1 MGISKNDLLLEN
13 KKLES
18 TIDIVRKQ
26 ISTLSTDLYD
36 KETKLKEF
44 QKMMWDNKAELDP
57 AEMKTL
63 RTSNDLEVFFLEQ
76 KAKKFKKLY
85 SIQNKPYFARIDFK
99 TNETED
105 KIYIGITNV
114 EEDLNYYVYD
124 WRSPIC
130 SMFYDYGVGQA
141 NYKSPD
147 GIVEGEITLKRQYQI
162 NNGKL
167 DNVFDTTI
175 NIDDEVLQSVLK
187 ENSSEHMKNI
197 VNTIQQEQN
206 AVIRDDKTNNLIVQG
221 IAGSGKTSVALH
233 RIAYLLYKLDYL
245 TSNNVLIFSPNNIFK
260 EYIGNVLPEL
270 GEDNTLITTFHEFAS
285 TYIKEYYRVE
295 PYSEFLARYYKN
307 EYQNNELIKYK
318 LSDNIIQILENYAK
332 TITNLT
338 RFIND
343 ITYKEQTISK
353 EELNDLL
360 KNRYNKFNLF
370 DRFDYIAEKIN
381 NRYYSGKKQ
390 DNVRIK
396 SLLLKNINTTTNMK
410 DIYKSFYDSQ
420 EFLNDYNGYFNRNE
434 NIKNLNKK
442 VLNYEDSTLFIY
454 LKFLLTNIPYRVSTK
469 LVVIDEAQDY
479 TLLQYKI
486 IKILFRN
493 SDFTILGDIN
503 QTINPF
509 YKYDNLNILENIF
522 DGVSKYVELNKTYRS
537 SPEIIEYSNKILNL
551 KHSSAVR
558 RNNNIPVEIF
568 DTLDYEILIDKINY
582 LKNKYNSVAV
592 ITKSIEEA
600 NLIHDNIQEQISD
613 INIVDLDTE
622 KFNKN
627 LIIIPAYASKGLEFD
642 SVIIINNFDKD
653 KYLYYVAVTRSQH
666 ELIIFNS
673 TK

>member
-26 ISTLSTDLYD
+26 ISTLSTNLYD
-36 KETKLKEF
+36 KETKLREF

-76 KAKKFKKLY
+76 KSKKFKKLY

-105 KIYIGITNV
+105 KVYIGITNV

-206 AVIRDDKTNNLIVQG
+206 VVIRDDKTNNLIVQG

-318 LSDNIIQILENYAK
+318 LSDNIIPILENYAK

-353 EELNDLL
+353 EELNNLL

-370 DRFDYIAEKIN
+370 DRFDYITEKIN

-390 DNVRIK
+390 DNIRIK

-486 IKILFRN
+486 IKLLFRN
-493 SDFTILGDIN
+493 TDFTILGDIN

-509 YKYDNLNILENIF
+509 YKYDNLNILESIF

-558 RNNNIPVEIF
+558 RNTNIPVSIF
-568 DTLDYEILIDKINY
+568 DKLDYNLLIDKINY
-582 LKNKYNSVAV
+582 LKNKYNSVAI

-600 NLIHDNIQEQISD
+600 NLIHDNIKEQISE
-613 INIVDLDTE
+613 INIVDINTE

-627 LIIIPAYASKGLEFD
+627 LIIMPAYASKGLEFD
-642 SVIIINNFDKD
+642 SVVIINNFDKD

-666 ELIIFNS
+666 ELIIFNI
-673 TK
+673 K

>member
-1 MGISKNDLLLEN
+1 MSISKNDLLLEN

-18 TIDIVRKQ
+18 TIDVVREQ
-26 ISTLSTDLYD
+26 ISILSTDLYD
-36 KETKLKEF
+36 KETKLREF

-99 TNETED
+99 TGSNLDE
-105 KIYIGITNV
+105 IYIGITNV
-114 EEDLNYYVYD
+114 EKNLNYYVYD

-130 SMFYDYGVGQA
+130 SMFYDCGVGSA
-141 NYKSPD
+141 SYDSPD
-147 GIVEGEITLKRQYQI
+147 GKIEGEITLKRQYQI

-175 NIDDEVLQSVLK
+175 NIDDDVLQSVLK
-187 ENSSEHMKNI
+187 ENSSDHMKNI

-206 AVIRDDKTNNLIVQG
+206 VVIRDDKTNNLIVQG

-233 RIAYLLYKLDYL
+233 RIAYLLYKLEYL
-245 TSNNVLIFSPNNIFK
+245 NSNNILIFSPNNIFK

-307 EYQNNELIKYK
+307 EYQNNDLIKYK
-318 LSDNIIQILENYAK
+318 LSDEIVSVLENYAK

-343 ITYKEQTISK
+343 ITYKEQIIDK

-360 KNRYNKFNLF
+360 HHRYDKFNLF

-381 NRYYSGKKQ
+381 NRYYNGKKQ
-390 DNVRIK
+390 DKVRIK
-396 SLLLKNINTTTNMK
+396 SLLLKNINTTINMK
-410 DIYKSFYDSQ
+410 DIYKSFFDSQ
-420 EFLNDYNGYFNRNE
+420 EFLNNYKGYFNRSE

-454 LKFLLTNIPYRVSTK
+454 LKFLFSNIPYRVSTK

-486 IKILFRN
+486 IKLLFRN
-493 SDFTILGDIN
+493 TDFTILGDVN

-509 YKYDNLNILENIF
+509 YKYDNLNTLEDVF
-522 DGVSKYVELNKTYRS
+522 DGESKYVELNQTYRS
-537 SPEIIEYSNKILNL
+537 SPEIIEYSNKILGL
-551 KHSSAVR
+551 KHFSAVR
-558 RNNNIPVEIF
+558 RNNNIPVKIY
-568 DTLDYEILIDKINY
+568 DKVDYKLLIDKIND
-582 LKNKYNSVAV
+582 LKSKYNSVAL

-600 NLIHDNIQEQISD
+600 QIIYDNIKSTISD
-613 INIVDLDTE
+613 INIVDTD

-627 LIIIPAYASKGLEFD
+627 FLIIPAYASKGLEFD

-653 KYLYYVAVTRSQH
+653 KYLYYVATTRSQH
-666 ELIIFNS
+666 ELIIFNNN
-673 TK
+673 

>member
-13 KKLES
+13 IKLES

-206 AVIRDDKTNNLIVQG
+206 VVIRDDKTNNLIVQG

-396 SLLLKNINTTTNMK
+396 SLLLKTINTTTNMK

-486 IKILFRN
+486 IKLLFRN
-493 SDFTILGDIN
+493 TDFTILGDIN

-600 NLIHDNIQEQISD
+600 NLIHDNIQEEISD
-613 INIVDLDTE
+613 INIVDIDTE

>member
-1 MGISKNDLLLEN
+1 MSISKNDLLLEN

-26 ISTLSTDLYD
+26 ISILSTDLYD
-36 KETKLKEF
+36 KETKLREF

-99 TNETED
+99 TNITED

-130 SMFYDYGVGQA
+130 SMFYDYGVGPA
-141 NYKSPD
+141 SYNSPD
-147 GIVEGEITLKRQYQI
+147 EKIDGEITLKRQYQI
-162 NNGKL
+162 SDGKL
-167 DNVFDTTI
+167 NNVFDTTI

-206 AVIRDDKTNNLIVQG
+206 VVIRDDKTNNLIVQG

-233 RIAYLLYKLDYL
+233 RIAYLLYKLEYL
-245 TSNNVLIFSPNNIFK
+245 NSNNVLIFSPNNIFK

-307 EYQNNELIKYK
+307 EYQNNDLIKYK
-318 LSDNIIQILENYAK
+318 LSDNIISILENYAK

-343 ITYKEQTISK
+343 ITYKEQIIPK

-390 DNVRIK
+390 DKVRLK

-454 LKFLLTNIPYRVSTK
+454 LKFLLTSIPYRVSTK

-486 IKILFRN
+486 IKLLFRN
-493 SDFTILGDIN
+493 TDFTILGDVN

-509 YKYDNLNILENIF
+509 YKYNNLNVLENIF
-522 DGVSKYVELNKTYRS
+522 DGISKYVELNKTYRS
-537 SPEIIEYSNKILNL
+537 SPEIIEYSNKILDL

-558 RNNNIPVEIF
+558 RNNNIPVKIY
-568 DTLDYEILIDKINY
+568 DKLDYNLLINKISE
-582 LKNKYNSVAV
+582 LKDKYNSVAL

-600 NLIHDNIQEQISD
+600 QIVYDNIKNKIND
-613 INIVDLDTE
+613 INIVDIDTD

-627 LIIIPAYASKGLEFD
+627 FLIIPAYASKGLEFD
-642 SVIIINNFDKD
+642 SVIIVNNFDKD

-666 ELIIFNS
+666 ELIIFNN
-673 TK
+673 K

>member
-1 MGISKNDLLLEN
+1 MSISKNDLLLEN

-26 ISTLSTDLYD
+26 ISILSTDLYD
-36 KETKLKEF
+36 KETKLREF

-99 TNETED
+99 TNITED

-147 GIVEGEITLKRQYQI
+147 GIIEGEITLKRQYQI
-162 NNGKL
+162 SDGKL

-206 AVIRDDKTNNLIVQG
+206 VVIRDDKTNNLIVQG

-233 RIAYLLYKLDYL
+233 RIAYLLYKLEYL
-245 TSNNVLIFSPNNIFK
+245 NSNNVLIFSPNNIFK
-260 EYIGNVLPEL
+260 EYIGNLLPEL

-307 EYQNNELIKYK
+307 EYQNNDLIKYK
-318 LSDNIIQILENYAK
+318 LSDNIIPILENYAK

-343 ITYKEQTISK
+343 IKYKEQIISK

-381 NRYYSGKKQ
+381 NRYFSGKKQ
-390 DNVRIK
+390 EKVRLK

-454 LKFLLTNIPYRVSTK
+454 LKFLLTSIPYRVSTK

-486 IKILFRN
+486 IKLLFRN
-493 SDFTILGDIN
+493 TDFTILGDVN

-522 DGVSKYVELNKTYRS
+522 DGISKYVELNKTYRS
-537 SPEIIEYSNKILNL
+537 SPEIIEYSNKILDL

-558 RNNNIPVEIF
+558 RNNNIPIKTY
-568 DTLDYEILIDKINY
+568 DKLDYNLLINKINE
-582 LKNKYNSVAV
+582 LKYKYNSVAI

-600 NLIHDNIQEQISD
+600 QIVYGNIKNKIND
-613 INIVDLDTE
+613 INIVDIDID

-627 LIIIPAYASKGLEFD
+627 FLIIPAYASKGLEFD

-666 ELIIFNS
+666 ELIIFNN
-673 TK
+673 K

>member
-1 MGISKNDLLLEN
+1 MSISKNDLLLEN

-18 TIDIVRKQ
+18 TIDIIRKQ

-36 KETKLKEF
+36 KETKLREF

-99 TNETED
+99 TNKTED
-105 KIYIGITNV
+105 NIYIGITNV

-162 NNGKL
+162 NNGIL

-206 AVIRDDKTNNLIVQG
+206 VIIRDDKTNNLIVQG

-318 LSDNIIQILENYAK
+318 LSDNIIPILENYAN

-343 ITYKEQTISK
+343 ITYKEQTIKK

-390 DNVRIK
+390 DNIRIK

-420 EFLNDYNGYFNRNE
+420 EFLNNYNGYFNRNE

-454 LKFLLTNIPYRVSTK
+454 LKFLLTSIPYRVSTK

-486 IKILFRN
+486 IKLLFRN
-493 SDFTILGDIN
+493 TNFTILGDIN
-503 QTINPF
+503 QTINPY

-522 DGVSKYVELNKTYRS
+522 DGVNKYVELNKTYRS

-558 RNNNIPVEIF
+558 RNNNIPVDIF
-568 DTLDYEILIDKINY
+568 DKLDYNVLINKINY
-582 LKNKYNSVAV
+582 LKNKYNSVAI

-600 NLIHDNIQEQISD
+600 NLIYDNIKEQISE
-613 INIVDLDTE
+613 INIVDIDTE

>member
-1 MGISKNDLLLEN
+1 MSISKNDLLLEN

-26 ISTLSTDLYD
+26 ISILSTDLYD
-36 KETKLKEF
+36 KETKLREF

-99 TNETED
+99 TNITED

-147 GIVEGEITLKRQYQI
+147 GIIEGEITLKRQYQI
-162 NNGKL
+162 SDGKL

-175 NIDDEVLQSVLK
+175 NIDDEVLQTVLK
-187 ENSSEHMKNI
+187 ENSSEYMKNI

-206 AVIRDDKTNNLIVQG
+206 VVIRDNKTNNLIVQG

-233 RIAYLLYKLDYL
+233 RIAYLLYKLEYL
-245 TSNNVLIFSPNNIFK
+245 NSNNVLIFSPNNIFK

-307 EYQNNELIKYK
+307 EYQNNDLIKYK
-318 LSDNIIQILENYAK
+318 LSDNIIPILENYAK

-343 ITYKEQTISK
+343 ITYKEQIISK

-390 DNVRIK
+390 EKVRLK
-396 SLLLKNINTTTNMK
+396 SLLLKNINTSTNMK
-410 DIYKSFYDSQ
+410 DVYKSFYDSQ

-454 LKFLLTNIPYRVSTK
+454 LKFLLTSIPYRVSTK

-486 IKILFRN
+486 IKLLFRN
-493 SDFTILGDIN
+493 TDFTILGDVN

-522 DGVSKYVELNKTYRS
+522 DGISKYVELNKTYRS
-537 SPEIIEYSNKILNL
+537 SPEIIEYSNKILDL

-558 RNNNIPVEIF
+558 RNNNIPIKTY
-568 DTLDYEILIDKINY
+568 DKLDYNLLINKINE
-582 LKNKYNSVAV
+582 LKYKYNSVAI
-592 ITKSIEEA
+592 ITRSIDEA
-600 NLIHDNIQEQISD
+600 QIVYGNIKNKINN
-613 INIVDLDTE
+613 INIVDIDTD

-627 LIIIPAYASKGLEFD
+627 FLIIPAYASKGLEFD

-666 ELIIFNS
+666 ELIIFNN
-673 TK
+673 K

>member
-206 AVIRDDKTNNLIVQG
+206 IVIRDDKTNNLIVQG

-233 RIAYLLYKLDYL
+233 RIAYLLYKLEYL

-370 DRFDYIAEKIN
+370 DRFDYIVEKIN

-493 SDFTILGDIN
+493 TDFTILGDIN

-522 DGVSKYVELNKTYRS
+522 DGVRKYVELNKTYRS
-537 SPEIIEYSNKILNL
+537 SSKIIEYSNKILNL

-613 INIVDLDTE
+613 INIVDIDTE

-666 ELIIFNS
+666 ELIIFNI
-673 TK
+673 K

>member
-1 MGISKNDLLLEN
+1 MSISKNDLLLE
-13 KKLES
+13 KQKLES
-18 TIDIVRKQ
+18 TISIVRKQ
-26 ISTLSTDLYD
+26 ISILSADLYD
-36 KETKLKEF
+36 KETKLREF

-57 AEMKTL
+57 AEMKIL
-63 RTSNDLEVFFLEQ
+63 RSSNDLEVFFLEQ

-99 TNETED
+99 TNNILD

-130 SMFYDYGVGQA
+130 SMFYDYGVGVA
-141 NYKSPD
+141 SYNSPD
-147 GIVEGEITLKRQYQI
+147 GKIDGEIILKRQYQI
-162 NNGKL
+162 SDGKL

-175 NIDDEVLQSVLK
+175 NIDDDVLQKVLK

-206 AVIRDDKTNNLIVQG
+206 VVIRDDKTNNLIVQG

-233 RIAYLLYKLDYL
+233 RIAYLLYKLEYL
-245 TSNNVLIFSPNNIFK
+245 NSNNVLIFSPNNIFK

-295 PYSEFLARYYKN
+295 SYSEFLARYYKN
-307 EYQNNELIKYK
+307 EYQNNDLIKYK
-318 LSDNIIQILENYAK
+318 LSDEIIPILENYAK

-338 RFIND
+338 RFINN
-343 ITYKEQTISK
+343 ITYKEQVIDK

-360 KNRYNKFNLF
+360 HNRYNKFNLF

-381 NRYYSGKKQ
+381 NRYYDGKKQ
-390 DNVRIK
+390 DKVRLK
-396 SLLLKNINTTTNMK
+396 ALLLKNINITIKMK
-410 DIYKSFYDSQ
+410 DIYKSFFDSQ
-420 EFLNDYNGYFNRNE
+420 EFLNNYKGYFNRSE
-434 NIKNLNKK
+434 NIKKLNKK

-454 LKFLLTNIPYRVSTK
+454 LKFLLSSIPYRVSTK

-486 IKILFRN
+486 IKLLFRN
-493 SDFTILGDIN
+493 TDFTILGDVN

-509 YKYDNLNILENIF
+509 YKYDNLNILEDVF
-522 DGVSKYVELNKTYRS
+522 DGESKYVELNKTYRS
-537 SPEIIEYSNKILNL
+537 SPEIIEYSNKILGL
-551 KHSSAVR
+551 KYFSAVR
-558 RNNNIPVEIF
+558 RNNNIPVKVY
-568 DTLDYEILIDKINY
+568 DKVDYKLLTDKIND
-582 LKNKYNSVAV
+582 LRSKYNSVAL

-600 NLIHDNIQEQISD
+600 QIIYDNIKSNISD
-613 INIVDLDTE
+613 INIVDIDTD

-627 LIIIPAYASKGLEFD
+627 FLIIPAYASKGLEFD

-666 ELIIFNS
+666 ELIIFNNN
-673 TK
+673 

>member
-1 MGISKNDLLLEN
+1 MSISKNDLLLE
-13 KKLES
+13 KQKLES
-18 TIDIVRKQ
+18 TISIVRKQ
-26 ISTLSTDLYD
+26 ISILSADLYD
-36 KETKLKEF
+36 KETKLREF

-63 RTSNDLEVFFLEQ
+63 RSSNDLEVFFLEQ

-99 TNETED
+99 TNNILD

-130 SMFYDYGVGQA
+130 SMFYDYGVGVA
-141 NYKSPD
+141 SYNSPD
-147 GIVEGEITLKRQYQI
+147 GKIDGEIILKRQYQI
-162 NNGKL
+162 SDGKL

-175 NIDDEVLQSVLK
+175 NIDDDVLQNVLK

-206 AVIRDDKTNNLIVQG
+206 VVIRDDKTNNLIVQG

-233 RIAYLLYKLDYL
+233 RIAYLLYKLEYL
-245 TSNNVLIFSPNNIFK
+245 NSNNVLIFSPNNIFK

-295 PYSEFLARYYKN
+295 SYSEFLARYYKN
-307 EYQNNELIKYK
+307 EYQNNDLIKYK
-318 LSDNIIQILENYAK
+318 LSDEIIPILENYAE

-338 RFIND
+338 RFINN
-343 ITYKEQTISK
+343 ITYKEQVIDK

-360 KNRYNKFNLF
+360 HNRYNKFNLF

-381 NRYYSGKKQ
+381 NRYYDGKKQ
-390 DNVRIK
+390 DKVRLK
-396 SLLLKNINTTTNMK
+396 ALLLKNINITIKMK
-410 DIYKSFYDSQ
+410 DIYKSFFDSQ
-420 EFLNDYNGYFNRNE
+420 EFLNNYKGYFNRSE
-434 NIKNLNKK
+434 NIKKLNKK

-454 LKFLLTNIPYRVSTK
+454 LKFLLSSIPYRVSTK

-486 IKILFRN
+486 IKLLFRN
-493 SDFTILGDIN
+493 TDFTILGDVN

-509 YKYDNLNILENIF
+509 YKYDNLNILEDVF
-522 DGVSKYVELNKTYRS
+522 DGESKYVELNKTYRS
-537 SPEIIEYSNKILNL
+537 SPEIIEYSNKILGL
-551 KHSSAVR
+551 KYFSAVR
-558 RNNNIPVEIF
+558 RNNNIPVKVY
-568 DTLDYEILIDKINY
+568 DKVDYKLLIDKINN
-582 LKNKYNSVAV
+582 LRSKYNSVAL

-600 NLIHDNIQEQISD
+600 QIIYDNIKSNISD
-613 INIVDLDTE
+613 INIVDIDTD

-627 LIIIPAYASKGLEFD
+627 FLIIPAYASKGLEFD

-666 ELIIFNS
+666 ELIIFNNN
-673 TK
+673 

>member
-206 AVIRDDKTNNLIVQG
+206 IVIRDDKTNNLIVQG

-233 RIAYLLYKLDYL
+233 RIAYLLYKLEYL

-318 LSDNIIQILENYAK
+318 LSDNIIPILENYAK

-381 NRYYSGKKQ
+381 NRYYNGKKQ

-486 IKILFRN
+486 IKLLFRN
-493 SDFTILGDIN
+493 TDFTILGDIN

-537 SPEIIEYSNKILNL
+537 SSKIIEYSNKILNL

-613 INIVDLDTE
+613 INIVDIDTE

-666 ELIIFNS
+666 ELIIFNI
-673 TK
+673 K

>member
-1 MGISKNDLLLEN
+1 MSISKNDLLLEN

-18 TIDIVRKQ
+18 TIDIIRKQ

-36 KETKLKEF
+36 KETKLREF

-99 TNETED
+99 TNKTED
-105 KIYIGITNV
+105 NIYIGITNV

-162 NNGKL
+162 NNGIL

-206 AVIRDDKTNNLIVQG
+206 VIIRDDKTNNLIVQG

-318 LSDNIIQILENYAK
+318 LSDNIIPILESYAN

-343 ITYKEQTISK
+343 ITYKEQTIKK

-381 NRYYSGKKQ
+381 NRYYNGKKQ
-390 DNVRIK
+390 DNIRIK

-420 EFLNDYNGYFNRNE
+420 EFLNNYNGYFNRNE

-454 LKFLLTNIPYRVSTK
+454 LKFLLTSIPYRVSTK

-486 IKILFRN
+486 IKLLFRN
-493 SDFTILGDIN
+493 TNFTILGDIN
-503 QTINPF
+503 QTINPY

-522 DGVSKYVELNKTYRS
+522 DGVNKYVELNKTYRS

-558 RNNNIPVEIF
+558 RNNNIPVDIF
-568 DTLDYEILIDKINY
+568 DKLDYNVLINKINY
-582 LKNKYNSVAV
+582 LKNKYNSVAI

-600 NLIHDNIQEQISD
+600 NLIYDNIKEQISE
-613 INIVDLDTE
+613 INIVDIDTE

>member
-206 AVIRDDKTNNLIVQG
+206 VVIRDDKTNNLIVQG

-370 DRFDYIAEKIN
+370 DRFEYIAEKIN

-486 IKILFRN
+486 IKLLFRN
-493 SDFTILGDIN
+493 TDFTILGDIN

-558 RNNNIPVEIF
+558 RNNNIPVNIF
-568 DTLDYEILIDKINY
+568 DKLDYNLLIDKINY

-600 NLIHDNIQEQISD
+600 NIIHDNIQEEISD
-613 INIVDLDTE
+613 INIVDIDTE

>member
-130 SMFYDYGVGQA
+130 SMFYDHGVGQA

-147 GIVEGEITLKRQYQI
+147 GIVEGKITLKRQYQI

-187 ENSSEHMKNI
+187 ENSSEYMKNI

-206 AVIRDDKTNNLIVQG
+206 VVIRDDKTNNLIVQG

-396 SLLLKNINTTTNMK
+396 SLLLKTINTTTNMK

-493 SDFTILGDIN
+493 TDFTILGDIN

>member
-1 MGISKNDLLLEN
+1 MSISKNDLLLE
-13 KKLES
+13 KQKLES
-18 TIDIVRKQ
+18 TISIVRKQ
-26 ISTLSTDLYD
+26 ISILSADLYD
-36 KETKLKEF
+36 KETKLREF

-63 RTSNDLEVFFLEQ
+63 RSSNDLEVFFLEQ

-99 TNETED
+99 TNNILD

-130 SMFYDYGVGQA
+130 SIFYDYGVGVA
-141 NYKSPD
+141 SYNSPD
-147 GIVEGEITLKRQYQI
+147 GKIDGEIILKRQYQI
-162 NNGKL
+162 SDGKL

-175 NIDDEVLQSVLK
+175 NIDDDVLQKVLK

-206 AVIRDDKTNNLIVQG
+206 VVIRDDKTNNLIVQG

-233 RIAYLLYKLDYL
+233 RIAYLLYKLEYL
-245 TSNNVLIFSPNNIFK
+245 NSNNVLIFSPNNIFK

-295 PYSEFLARYYKN
+295 SYSEFLAKYYKN
-307 EYQNNELIKYK
+307 EYQNNDLIKYK
-318 LSDNIIQILENYAK
+318 LSDEIIPILENYAK

-338 RFIND
+338 RFINN
-343 ITYKEQTISK
+343 ITYKEQVIDK

-360 KNRYNKFNLF
+360 HNRYNKFNLF

-381 NRYYSGKKQ
+381 NRYYDGKKQ
-390 DNVRIK
+390 DKVRLK
-396 SLLLKNINTTTNMK
+396 ALLLKNINITIKMK
-410 DIYKSFYDSQ
+410 DIYKSFFDSQ
-420 EFLNDYNGYFNRNE
+420 EFLNNYKGYFNRSE

-454 LKFLLTNIPYRVSTK
+454 LKFLLSSIPYSVSTK

-486 IKILFRN
+486 IKLLFRN
-493 SDFTILGDIN
+493 TDFTILGDVN

-509 YKYDNLNILENIF
+509 YKYNNLNMLEDVF
-522 DGVSKYVELNKTYRS
+522 DGESKYVELNKTYRS
-537 SPEIIEYSNKILNL
+537 SPEIIEYSNKILGL
-551 KHSSAVR
+551 KHFSAVR
-558 RNNNIPVEIF
+558 RNNNIPVKVY
-568 DTLDYEILIDKINY
+568 DKVDYKLLTDKIND
-582 LKNKYNSVAV
+582 LRSKYNSVAL

-600 NLIHDNIQEQISD
+600 QIIYDNIKSNISD
-613 INIVDLDTE
+613 INIVDIDTD

-627 LIIIPAYASKGLEFD
+627 FLIIPAYASKGLEFD

-666 ELIIFNS
+666 ELIIFNNN
-673 TK
+673 

>member
-26 ISTLSTDLYD
+26 ISTLSTNLYD
-36 KETKLKEF
+36 KETKLREF

-76 KAKKFKKLY
+76 KSKKFKKLY

-105 KIYIGITNV
+105 KVYIGITNV

-206 AVIRDDKTNNLIVQG
+206 VVIRDDKTNNLIVQG

-318 LSDNIIQILENYAK
+318 LSDNIIPILENYAK

-370 DRFDYIAEKIN
+370 DRFDYITEKIN

-390 DNVRIK
+390 DNIRIK

-486 IKILFRN
+486 IKLLFRN
-493 SDFTILGDIN
+493 TDFTILGDIN

-509 YKYDNLNILENIF
+509 YKYDNLNILESIF

-558 RNNNIPVEIF
+558 RNTNIPVSIF
-568 DTLDYEILIDKINY
+568 DKLDYNLLIDKINY
-582 LKNKYNSVAV
+582 LKNKYNSVAI

-600 NLIHDNIQEQISD
+600 NLIHDNIKEQISE
-613 INIVDLDTE
+613 INIVDINTE

-627 LIIIPAYASKGLEFD
+627 LIIMPAYASKGLEFD
-642 SVIIINNFDKD
+642 SVVIINNFDKD

-666 ELIIFNS
+666 ELIIFNI
-673 TK
+673 K

>member
-1 MGISKNDLLLEN
+1 MGISNNDLLLEN

-206 AVIRDDKTNNLIVQG
+206 IVIRDDKTNNLIVQG

-233 RIAYLLYKLDYL
+233 RIAYLLYKLEYL

-318 LSDNIIQILENYAK
+318 LSDNIIQILEYYAI

-493 SDFTILGDIN
+493 TDFTILGDIN

-613 INIVDLDTE
+613 INIVDIDTE

-666 ELIIFNS
+666 ELIIFNI
-673 TK
+673 K

>member
-1 MGISKNDLLLEN
+1 MSISKNDLLLEN

-26 ISTLSTDLYD
+26 ISILSTDLYD
-36 KETKLKEF
+36 KETKLREF

-99 TNETED
+99 TNITED

-147 GIVEGEITLKRQYQI
+147 GIIEGEITLKRQYQI
-162 NNGKL
+162 SDGKL

-206 AVIRDDKTNNLIVQG
+206 VVIRDDKTNNLIVQG

-233 RIAYLLYKLDYL
+233 RIAYLLYKLEYL
-245 TSNNVLIFSPNNIFK
+245 NSNNVLIFSPNNIFK

-307 EYQNNELIKYK
+307 EYQNNDLIKYK
-318 LSDNIIQILENYAK
+318 LSDNIIPILENYAK

-343 ITYKEQTISK
+343 ITYKEQIISK

-390 DNVRIK
+390 EKVRLK

-410 DIYKSFYDSQ
+410 DVYKSFYDSQ

-434 NIKNLNKK
+434 HIKNLNKK

-454 LKFLLTNIPYRVSTK
+454 LKFLLTSIPYRVSTK

-486 IKILFRN
+486 IKLLFRN
-493 SDFTILGDIN
+493 TDFTILGDVN

-522 DGVSKYVELNKTYRS
+522 DGISKYVELNKTYRS
-537 SPEIIEYSNKILNL
+537 SPEIIEYSNKILDL

-558 RNNNIPVEIF
+558 RNNNIPIKTY
-568 DTLDYEILIDKINY
+568 DKLDYNLLINKINE
-582 LKNKYNSVAV
+582 LKYKYNSVAI

-600 NLIHDNIQEQISD
+600 QIVYGNIKNKIND
-613 INIVDLDTE
+613 INIVDIDTD

-627 LIIIPAYASKGLEFD
+627 FLIIPAYASKGLEFD

-666 ELIIFNS
+666 ELIIFNN
-673 TK
+673 K

>member
-1 MGISKNDLLLEN
+1 MSISKNDLLLEN

-26 ISTLSTDLYD
+26 ISILSTDLYD
-36 KETKLKEF
+36 KETKLREF

-99 TNETED
+99 TNITED

-147 GIVEGEITLKRQYQI
+147 GIIEGEITLKRQYQI
-162 NNGKL
+162 SDGKL

-175 NIDDEVLQSVLK
+175 NIDDEVLQTVLK
-187 ENSSEHMKNI
+187 ENSSEYMKNI

-206 AVIRDDKTNNLIVQG
+206 IVIRDDKTNNLIVQG

-233 RIAYLLYKLDYL
+233 RIAYLLYKLEYL
-245 TSNNVLIFSPNNIFK
+245 NSNNVLIFSPNNIFK

-307 EYQNNELIKYK
+307 EYQNNDLIKYK
-318 LSDNIIQILENYAK
+318 LSDNIIPILENYAK
-332 TITNLT
+332 TITNIT

-343 ITYKEQTISK
+343 ITYKEQIISK

-390 DNVRIK
+390 EKVRLK
-396 SLLLKNINTTTNMK
+396 SLLLKNINTSTNMK
-410 DIYKSFYDSQ
+410 DVYKSFYDSQ

-454 LKFLLTNIPYRVSTK
+454 LKFLLTSIPYRVSTK

-486 IKILFRN
+486 IKLLFRN
-493 SDFTILGDIN
+493 TDFTILGDVN

-522 DGVSKYVELNKTYRS
+522 DGISKYVELNKTYRS
-537 SPEIIEYSNKILNL
+537 SPEIIEYSNKILDL

-558 RNNNIPVEIF
+558 RNNNIPIKTY
-568 DTLDYEILIDKINY
+568 DKLDYNLLINKINE
-582 LKNKYNSVAV
+582 LKYKYNSVAI
-592 ITKSIEEA
+592 ITKSIDEA
-600 NLIHDNIQEQISD
+600 QIVYGNIKNKIND
-613 INIVDLDTE
+613 INIVDIDTD

-627 LIIIPAYASKGLEFD
+627 FLIIPAYASKGLEFD
-642 SVIIINNFDKD
+642 SVIIVNNFDKD

-666 ELIIFNS
+666 ELIIFNN
-673 TK
+673 K